1 MRTVRRVLRV
11 RAVLDRAVER
21 ARAVRVRAVERARA
35 VRVVRLRVVVV
46 VLLLVLRA
54 LVLRGVR
61 LAAER
66 VARGL
71 AELDRELLVAELLLL
86 PAPLLVRVRLD
97 EAERPVLRVELV
109 EVVKNFWPTFT
120 NCCWLP
126 LAFCSC
132 LGVMLPLA
140 MAQSMI
146 CWNKL
151 V

>member
-35 VRVVRLRVVVV
+35 VRLRVVVV